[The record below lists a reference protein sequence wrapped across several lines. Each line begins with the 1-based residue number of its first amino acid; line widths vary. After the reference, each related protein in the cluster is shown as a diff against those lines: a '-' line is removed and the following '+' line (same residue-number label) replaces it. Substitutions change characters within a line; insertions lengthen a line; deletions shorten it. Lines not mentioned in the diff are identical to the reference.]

1 MLLGEHAVLHGRRAL
16 VCAINKRIT
25 VFLSQIDKPALRI
38 VSDLGLEQSERGSAN
53 AGQRPEGEAN
63 YEAPLGDLTDHP
75 DFRFVLDVIRQYP
88 LEKGVELKIGSEFSS
103 DIGFGS
109 SAAVTVATHAALM
122 NNPPRPSLCS
132 GHPSHGGDLFNSPPP
147 EGCPQGGVGSFD
159 SIFLNEL
166 FKRSLATI
174 HRVQGRGSGADVAA
188 SVFGGV
194 VAYRANPFEIHPLT
208 ESFPLTAV
216 YSGSKMKTGDVIRYL
231 EERRALNADYFER
244 IFDRMDASVGEVI
257 ESDKVERDRRARFAC
272 PPQEETCPVVAF
284 HQNQTTFLE
293 CLGRNLIL
301 NQKLMEEMGLCN
313 AALAEIIEE
322 FQTLKVSAKISGSGL
337 GDCALGLGKV
347 PAIGKFK
354 TYALQV
360 EPQGVTAHDVQ

>member
-25 VFLSQIDKPALRI
+25 VSLTQINKPILRI
-38 VSDLGLEQSERGSAN
+38 VSDLGT
-53 AGQRPEGEAN
+53 
-63 YEAPLGDLTDHP
+63 YEAPLGDLADHL
-75 DFRFVLDVIRQYP
+75 DFRFVLDAVKQYRP
-88 LEKGVELKIGSEFSS
+88 EQGVELKIDSEFSS

-109 SAAVTVATHAALM
+109 SAAVTVATHAVLM

-132 GHPSHGGDLFNSPPP
+132 GHPSHGGDLLNSPPP

-194 VAYRANPFEIHPLT
+194 VAYRAEPLEINPLKV
-208 ESFPLTAV
+208 SFPLTAV
-216 YSGSKMKTGDVIRYL
+216 YSGSKMKTADVIRYL
-231 EERRALNADYFER
+231 EERRALNPDYFER
-244 IFDRMDASVGEVI
+244 IFDRIDASVGEVI
-257 ESDKVERDRRARFAC
+257 ESNKVERDRRARFAC
-272 PPQEETCPVVAF
+272 PTQEETRPAVAF
-284 HQNQTTFLE
+284 HQNQTAFFE

-313 AALAEIIEE
+313 AALAEIIQE
-322 FQTLKVSAKISGSGL
+322 FRALKIPAKISGSGL
-337 GDCALGLGKV
+337 GDCAIGLGDFPGRQY
-347 PAIGKFK
+347 PA
-354 TYALQV
+354 YLL
-360 EPQGVTAHDVQ
+360 DVSTEGFRLEDAAAASVRPIF